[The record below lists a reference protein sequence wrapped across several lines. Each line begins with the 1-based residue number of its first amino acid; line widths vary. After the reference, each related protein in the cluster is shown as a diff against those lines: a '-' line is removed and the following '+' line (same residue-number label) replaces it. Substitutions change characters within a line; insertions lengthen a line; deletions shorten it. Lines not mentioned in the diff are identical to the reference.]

1 MLTVDKGYYTDIRN
15 FCGEPLVDMATLNL
29 SANGPSISKSY
40 QNVVNSS
47 LAGSDTSSPTYG
59 QWAIFSVSTP
69 LVNAFQKESS
79 NKESVLKVQDT
90 GAGELADLIDEFSEG
105 KIQFAYVKVVD
116 PNSGLPKNVLIA
128 WCGEGVPE
136 RTKGYF
142 TSHLSAVSKFLHG
155 YHVQITARSE
165 GDLTAEGIIQ
175 KVGDASG
182 AKYTPGTAQ
191 QPSLTPKP
199 PVSTKPVF
207 TPSRTAG
214 IDLGAEV
221 SGPQRLVRSHDDND
235 GWGADAPPITR
246 TELEKV
252 QPAYKPTKVDIQK
265 LRSESKDATNV
276 GDGHRPEDR
285 GDIVK
290 GGYQPVGKVDIAA
303 IRKQAREAGNISDDK
318 PEPVRGA
325 YEPVGKVDIAAIRSK
340 VQKPTVSVAD
350 NERGPHELADHAAP
364 PSSSERLRSLPKPKV
379 ANKFGINST
388 FVGTKPP
395 LPVVPSTK
403 PGSSTAQIGSASR
416 TFADEGGKTPA
427 QLWAERKA
435 KERGQDAVSVP
446 PPSDGATSINQE
458 SGKGEWKSSYSGKT
472 WAPVQTTNTGKSLDN
487 DVPQP
492 YQASD
497 STPTESAQTDAQTL
511 QPSVSAIRDQFSQGP
526 SPDSPLV
533 RDSAMNSSHSIPL
546 PGLQVD
552 SQDSET
558 PQESVT
564 HQELPTPPQQPRSP
578 TPPSP
583 ERETSPIRV
592 ALPVGK
598 GLTDVHDEQH
608 SPPVIPIG
616 SLQEA
621 VPKDDEL
628 EEDVH
633 DIGRA
638 TAQATVGDEVQEN
651 GIKAL
656 VQYDYE
662 KAEDN
667 EIELKEGE
675 YVTNIEMV
683 DQDWW
688 LGSNA
693 QGDRGLFPSN
703 YVEVVADDEQTRAA
717 SERGEDTVE
726 TVSSVPVAKVT
737 ESPAPAPAPI
747 NESTA
752 TALYDY
758 EAAEDN
764 ELSFPEGAEI
774 TNIEFPDDDWWFVH
788 SLPASLYNSLCATA
802 QYGMLDE
809 LTIKTSTVEGR
820 RAERSLNIARVEKM
834 DVVGLSKLHR
844 SRKWLK
850 FTITWVH
857 RGAARIAYIVI
868 SSLIFEV
875 LKKVIFFP
883 TIGKKIIHA

>member
-1 MLTVDKGYYTDIRN
+1 
-15 FCGEPLVDMATLNL
+15 MATLNL

-40 QNVVNSS
+40 QSVVNSS
-47 LAGSDTSSPTYG
+47 FASSDTNSPTCA

-116 PNSGLPKNVLIA
+116 PNTGLPKNVLIA

-142 TSHLSAVSKFLHG
+142 TSHLSAVSKFLHLHQG

-182 AKYTPGTAQ
+182 AKYTPGSAP
-191 QPSLTPKP
+191 PSLTPKP

-214 IDLGAEV
+214 IDLRAGM
-221 SGPQRLVRSHDDND
+221 SGPERLVQRNDDND
-235 GWGADAPPITR
+235 GWGPDAPPVTR

-252 QPAYKPTKVDIQK
+252 QPAYKPTKVDIHK
-265 LRSESKDATNV
+265 LRSESKDATNAS
-276 GDGHRPEDR
+276 DGYRSEDR

-303 IRKQAREAGNISDDK
+303 IRKQAREAGNSSDDK
-318 PEPVRGA
+318 PEPVRGT

-340 VQKPTVSVAD
+340 AQNPNITPVN
-350 NERGPHELADHAAP
+350 NERELADHAAP
-364 PSSSERLRSLPKPKV
+364 SSNSERLRSLPKPKV
-379 ANKFGINST
+379 ANKFGVNSA

-395 LPVVPSTK
+395 LPVGPTPK
-403 PGSSTAQIGSASR
+403 PGSSAAQIGSASR

-427 QLWAERKA
+427 QIWAERKA
-435 KERGQDAVSVP
+435 KERGQEPVSVP
-446 PPSDGATSINQE
+446 PPAIGASAINQE
-458 SGKGEWKSSYSGKT
+458 SEKGEWKSSYSGKT
-472 WAPVQTTNTGKSLDN
+472 WAPVQTTNTGKSLDS
-487 DVPQP
+487 DVLQP

-497 STPTESAQTDAQTL
+497 SAPTESAQTDSQIP
-511 QPSVSAIRDQFSQGP
+511 QPSVSAIRDQFSQGA
-526 SPDSPLV
+526 SPGSPLV
-533 RDSAMNSSHSIPL
+533 RDNAVNNSYTIPL

-558 PQESVT
+558 PQEAVT

-598 GLTDVHDEQH
+598 GVTDVHDEQR
-608 SPPVIPIG
+608 SPPVIPTE
-616 SLQEA
+616 SLQAA
-621 VPKDDEL
+621 VPKDEEL
-628 EEDVH
+628 EDDEH

-638 TAQATVGDEVQEN
+638 TAQATVGDEVQEG

-703 YVEVVADDEQTRAA
+703 YVEVVEDDEQPRVA
-717 SERGEDTVE
+717 SDRQEDTVE
-726 TVSSVPVAKVT
+726 TASPVPVTKVT
-737 ESPAPAPAPI
+737 ESPAPAPELI

-774 TNIEFPDDDWWFVH
+774 TNIEFPDDDWWFGEY
-788 SLPASLYNSLCATA
+788 L
-802 QYGMLDE
+802 
-809 LTIKTSTVEGR
+809 
-820 RAERSLNIARVEKM
+820 
-834 DVVGLSKLHR
+834 
-844 SRKWLK
+844 
-850 FTITWVH
+850 
-857 RGAARIAYIVI
+857 
-868 SSLIFEV
+868 
-875 LKKVIFFP
+875 
-883 TIGKKIIHA
+883 GKKGLFPANYVQLAK